1 MSIHTDLGSTALR
14 ATIATIF
21 EEVASEQNRILAPLT
36 DDLPL
41 MTSGLDSLSFA
52 IIVARLEERFGTD
65 PFSGP
70 GGQTLFPVTFG
81 DLVRLYGRGES

>member
-1 MSIHTDLGSTALR
+1 MNIQTNPGGTALR
-14 ATIATIF
+14 AEIAAVF
-21 EEVASEQNRILAPLT
+21 EAVAREQNRPLAPLT

-52 IIVARLEERFGTD
+52 IIVALLEERFGRD

-70 GGQTLFPVTFG
+70 GGQALFPVTFG
-81 DLVRLYGRGES
+81 DLVRLYGREDG